1 MRGVGL
7 LLLRVVVGG
16 TFVLHGLPKL
26 WPILGGSPQATAAHC
41 SRPPGWSQP
50 IRSRWGIGIVELL
63 AGILLIGGAYTSWI
77 AVLLSVATVVTGWKL
92 HAPAALGVLPQG
104 SSASIELDVLLLG
117 ALICLL
123 LAGPGALSVD
133 ARRRHVA
140 ETDALGRA
148 RLRTRR
154 T

>member
-16 TFVLHGLPKL
+16 AFVLHGMPKL
-26 WPILGGSPQATAAHC
+26 WPVLGGSPQAAAAVFEAAGLV
-41 SRPPGWSQP
+41 PAYPFTV
-50 IRSRWGIGIVELL
+50 GIGIVELV
-63 AGILLIGGAYTSWI
+63 AGILLIGGAYTNWI
-77 AVLLSVATVVTGWKL
+77 AVLLSVATVATGWKL
-92 HAPAALGVLPQG
+92 HAPAVLGVLPQG
-104 SSASIELDVLLLG
+104 SWASIELDVVLLG

-133 ARRRHVA
+133 ASRRRVA
-140 ETDALGRA
+140 ETEALGRA
-148 RLRTRR
+148 RLHTRR

>member
-26 WPILGGSPQATAAHC
+26 WPILGGSPQATAALFEAAGLV
-41 SRPPGWSQP
+41 PAYPFAV
-50 IRSRWGIGIVELL
+50 GIGIVELL